1 MKILFLLRYASNGG
15 SSRYRFIQFFDYFKE
30 QKVDISAQSF
40 FNEEYLIKK
49 YSGGKMSVFYL
60 FGRYLLRFFQIFKI
74 KQFDL
79 IVVEGEI
86 FPNLPIIFE
95 KIFYLFNKNWIADY
109 DDAVYVPYQNKLFLK
124 NKISGIIKLSKSVIV
139 ANENLYNYA
148 KKYNKNVYLIPDALD
163 AKKYLLKS
171 DYSDYGKII
180 IGWTGNQTTMK
191 FLHVISDCLRE
202 VSKEKSIILRCIG
215 INNFKIIGVDV
226 ENIKWEE
233 SKEPSIIR
241 DFDIGIMPLTDD
253 SFSRGK
259 SGLKII
265 QYFAAGVPVV
275 ASPVG
280 WNKNI
285 IKNGENGFLADSESE
300 WLKYF
305 RMLIKDSELRK
316 RIGMAGRKTFEEKF
330 TLEKNAPKLLEVHS
344 ENKRLN
350 G

>member
-1 MKILFLLRYASNGG
+1 
-15 SSRYRFIQFFDYFKE
+15 
-30 QKVDISAQSF
+30 
-40 FNEEYLIKK
+40 
-49 YSGGKMSVFYL
+49 
-60 FGRYLLRFFQIFKI
+60 
-74 KQFDL
+74 
-79 IVVEGEI
+79 
-86 FPNLPIIFE
+86 
-95 KIFYLFNKNWIADY
+95 
-109 DDAVYVPYQNKLFLK
+109 
-124 NKISGIIKLSKSVIV
+124 
-139 ANENLYNYA
+139 
-148 KKYNKNVYLIPDALD
+148 
-163 AKKYLLKS
+163 
-171 DYSDYGKII
+171 
-180 IGWTGNQTTMK
+180 MK

-330 TLEKNAPKLLEVHS
+330 TLEKNAPKLLEVYS

-350 G
+350 C